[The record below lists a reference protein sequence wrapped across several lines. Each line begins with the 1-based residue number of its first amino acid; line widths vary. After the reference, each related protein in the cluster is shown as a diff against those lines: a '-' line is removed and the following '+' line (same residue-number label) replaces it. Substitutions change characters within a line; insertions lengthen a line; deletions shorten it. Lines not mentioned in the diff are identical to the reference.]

1 MRADLTIRIILL
13 YLTLVF
19 SYITLAGLN
28 QITFASYKNS
38 TS

>member
-1 MRADLTIRIILL
+1 MRAGLTISVILL

-28 QITFASYKNS
+28 QITFASSKSS
-38 TS
+38 TA